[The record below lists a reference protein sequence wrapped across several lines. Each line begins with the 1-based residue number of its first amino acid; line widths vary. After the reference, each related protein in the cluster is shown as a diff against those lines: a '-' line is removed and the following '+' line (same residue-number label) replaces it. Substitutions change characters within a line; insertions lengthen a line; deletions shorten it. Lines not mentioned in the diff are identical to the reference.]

1 MILSQEHIAQAMHY
15 DPSQTSKIEKCLRG
29 QGITYFYG
37 RAGCIW
43 TTTELISQAAKQTIA
58 ANDPIKID
66 KPNAKTKKKQ
76 N

>member
-1 MILSQEHIAQAMHY
+1 MILSQEHIAQAMQY
-15 DPSQTSKIEKCLRG
+15 DPSQTAKIEKMLRS

-66 KPNAKTKKKQ
+66 KPHAKTKNKQ
-76 N
+76 S